1 MRRRFQLLKGV
12 TRGVVMRRL
21 FRLWRLSGQDLRLLW
36 IALRRPNRP
45 RWLLPATIALAFFAL
60 EPFNFAMPFLGI
72 VDDVFLLPLLLRL
85 LASFAD
91 PVTRDERVVSVQ

>member
-1 MRRRFQLLKGV
+1 
-12 TRGVVMRRL
+12 MRRL

-45 RWLLPATIALAFFAL
+45 RWLLPAMIALAFFAL
-60 EPFNFAMPFLGI
+60 EPVNFAIPFLGI

-85 LASFAD
+85 LAILAVPETRGHVD
-91 PVTRDERVVSVQ
+91 PRSRDERVVSVQ

>member
-1 MRRRFQLLKGV
+1 
-12 TRGVVMRRL
+12 MRRL

-60 EPFNFAMPFLGI
+60 DPFNFALPFLGI
-72 VDDVFLLPLLLRL
+72 VDDVLLLPLLLRL
-85 LASFAD
+85 LAKLAD
-91 PVTRDERVVSVQ
+91 PVMRVHGDPDNRRSERVVSVQ

>member
-1 MRRRFQLLKGV
+1 
-12 TRGVVMRRL
+12 MRRL

-45 RWLLPATIALAFFAL
+45 RWLLPATIALAFFAFD
-60 EPFNFAMPFLGI
+60 PFNFAMPFLGI

-85 LASFAD
+85 LAKLAD
-91 PVTRDERVVSVQ
+91 PVMRVHGDPDNRRSERVVSVQ